1 MYDNYEQIESCGMIV
16 MDGCSI
22 LLIERNGKWDL
33 PKGKREEGESY
44 RQTALRELEEE
55 TGIREN
61 EVQVLCEL
69 IPTYHFT
76 NYDNVDAVKTTRWY
90 LGEHRGDKNNV
101 LYPEHDE
108 GIEQAVWVPISI
120 IEEYTPVMRDYARY
134 VLQFALAMLRIERKR
149 KLQS

>member
-1 MYDNYEQIESCGMIV
+1 MRRGIMYDNYEQIESCGMIV

-44 RQTALRELEEE
+44 IQTALRELEEE

-69 IPTYHFT
+69 IQTYHFT
-76 NYDNVDAVKTTRWY
+76 
-90 LGEHRGDKNNV
+90 
-101 LYPEHDE
+101 
-108 GIEQAVWVPISI
+108 I
-120 IEEYTPVMRDYARY
+120 
-134 VLQFALAMLRIERKR
+134 
-149 KLQS
+149 